1 MSKRITWKGGFGS
14 VLLWSV
20 ISAAF
25 IGPGTVTT
33 AANAGS
39 LFGTQ
44 LLWALLFLRW
54 QLSYYKK
61 VLSD

>member
-1 MSKRITWKGGFGS
+1 MSKRITWKGGLGS

-33 AANAGS
+33 AANAGA

-44 LLWALLFLRW
+44 LLWALLFSTLATILLQEGVVR
-54 QLSYYKK
+54 
-61 VLSD
+61 